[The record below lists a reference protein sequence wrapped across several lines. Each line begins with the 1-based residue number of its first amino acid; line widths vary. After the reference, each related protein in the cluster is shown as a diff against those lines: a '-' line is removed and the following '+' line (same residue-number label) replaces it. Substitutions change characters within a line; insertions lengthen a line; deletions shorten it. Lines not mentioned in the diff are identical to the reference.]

1 MPEMETTNKADH
13 TGRQKQNKNKNKKQQ
28 TNKETKK
35 NRQKTISTLIREMK
49 IKRRIMFLCLF
60 EGSS

>member
-13 TGRQKQNKNKNKKQQ
+13 TGRQKQNKNKKQQ

-35 NRQKTISTLIREMK
+35 KQTEDNQHVN
-49 IKRRIMFLCLF
+49 
-60 EGSS
+60 